1 MFNGLVFSLV
11 EKYYVSPSLNN
22 SAKIDIKRETQ
33 KALIINN
40 NNNYKYDMFGRIQ
53 NIKPCGK
60 CGNIK

>member
-11 EKYYVSPSLNN
+11 EKYYVSPSSNN
-22 SAKIDIKRETQ
+22 SVKININRETQ
-33 KALIINN
+33 KALIVNN
-40 NNNYKYDMFGRIQ
+40 NKFDMFGRIK